1 MATKSPLKNVAR
13 SVARPSKPARGGK
26 PVGKKARLSKSTDKP
41 RSKSVSRKAPAAAIS
56 ASRKG
61 SSTVARG
68 GAASSGGSGLLK
80 LFIQGIGPTF
90 PSGKVLNADGV
101 AVAPTSGEIQVMQ
114 VAPRPDR
121 MSWIYTTVGIA
132 ATPAAKHSKPYHLEL
147 SAHWKVRDPK
157 SAARILTTIAKHT
170 LDNGIRLNAGDVVTS
185 DATMDLRVDGIQH
198 WLVCPPDRST
208 PSPVKV
214 AGGNVQILVLL
225 GITEDE
231 LQMGLRV
238 RPEIANGRQVLLE
251 AMRTG
256 GVYPVSDP
264 ARGCMTR
271 RRDFHRVWEG
281 AFRSVRE
288 KHGPVPATPQR

>member
-1 MATKSPLKNVAR
+1 MATKSPSRNAAR
-13 SVARPSKPARGGK
+13 SVARPSKPVRSAK
-26 PVGKKARLSKSTDKP
+26 PVGKKARA
-41 RSKSVSRKAPAAAIS
+41 KAPAKNVARKAAPAETS

-61 SSTVARG
+61 SRTVERG
-68 GAASSGGSGLLK
+68 ATSGGSNTGGLLK
-80 LFIQGIGPTF
+80 LFIQGIGPAF
-90 PSGKVLNADGV
+90 PSGKVLNAEGV
-101 AVAPTSGEIQVMQ
+101 AVAPSSGEIQVLQ

-121 MSWIYTTVGIA
+121 MSWIYTTVGVS
-132 ATPAAKHSKPYHLEL
+132 ATPAAKHAKPYHLEL

-170 LDNGIRLNAGDVVTS
+170 LDNGIRLNPGDVVTT
-185 DATMDLRVDGIQH
+185 DTTMDLRVDGIQH

-208 PSPVKV
+208 PSPVKFG
-214 AGGNVQILVLL
+214 GGNVQILVLL

-288 KHGPVPATPQR
+288 KAGHATAQR